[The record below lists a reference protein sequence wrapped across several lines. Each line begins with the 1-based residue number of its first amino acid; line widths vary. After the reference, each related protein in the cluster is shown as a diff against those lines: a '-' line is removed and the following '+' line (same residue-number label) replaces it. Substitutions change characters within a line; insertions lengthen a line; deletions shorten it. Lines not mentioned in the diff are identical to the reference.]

1 MPGGKSGCCLC
12 AFRHERA
19 VVRLDN
25 RAAALS
31 GYFPTKCVAVNE
43 IDDLLLIFVRTE
55 VSARIFGWQYIY
67 A

>member
-19 VVRLDN
+19 VVRLDI

-31 GYFPTKCVAVNE
+31 VYFPN
-43 IDDLLLIFVRTE
+43 
-55 VSARIFGWQYIY
+55 G
-67 A
+67 